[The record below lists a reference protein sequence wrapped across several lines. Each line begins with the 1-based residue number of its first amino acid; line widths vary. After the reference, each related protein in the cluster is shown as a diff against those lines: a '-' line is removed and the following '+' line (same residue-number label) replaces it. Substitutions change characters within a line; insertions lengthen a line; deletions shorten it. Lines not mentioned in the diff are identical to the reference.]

1 VKLIH
6 IAASAL
12 IAQSFSAV
20 AQTPAV
26 PSQAASVTTAAPMTE
41 GEVRKIDKEQGKV
54 TLRHGPIDNLGM
66 PGMTMIFKV
75 ADPKM
80 LDTVKEGDKV
90 QFTADKVNGAITVT
104 RMEAVK

>member
-1 VKLIH
+1 MKRIP
-6 IAASAL
+6 ISASAL
-12 IAQSFSAV
+12 IALSFSAV
-20 AQTPAV
+20 AQTPGV

-75 ADPKM
+75 GDPKM